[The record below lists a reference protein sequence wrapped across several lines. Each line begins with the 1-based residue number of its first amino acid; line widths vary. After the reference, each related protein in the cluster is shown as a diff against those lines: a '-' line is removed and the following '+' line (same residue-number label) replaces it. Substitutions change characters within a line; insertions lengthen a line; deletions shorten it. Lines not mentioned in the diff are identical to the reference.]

1 MSSNAT
7 WAAWATTAAVLLG
20 CAGCATAPATEP
32 WESDPAG
39 TSAGAPAPTGAA
51 GDDGTGGG
59 EGTGAGGSSGVP
71 GGASNGGGDPA
82 GSADA
87 GTGGSSGSGGTS
99 AACAPGAVSVDV
111 VDYFTAAP
119 VDAHATADGS
129 SAGAGSS
136 LCFDVGTGLHPVVIT
151 APGYATYNGAIQVP
165 GGATKRTVHL
175 FPVGASLAGWLALV
189 NSDRQANGAPPVQL
203 DNGLTVAAW
212 DHAVDMGTQNYFAHF
227 DPHGFAPTTRS
238 LLLGSM
244 LIGAESCAAGAT
256 TYQEAESEFMAEK
269 SSLPNQSPSDCAQDD
284 SLAGHY
290 CNLVWA
296 SHNWVGLAIVD
307 VPGSTYETYFDQEF
321 GDLYGYY
328 DTTVL
333 PPEPSLGASGSL
345 SLLPSAGFSFSD
357 EYVATMPAPSPIP
370 IATLNADPTC
380 ASSCPATDEWY
391 PDGGTDVG
399 GAAPSPVQ
407 PPFTTSQLV
416 FVAMDSNAST
426 FEASSAWAAFWPGGT
441 VMPESYGA
449 GSEQYLVK

>member
-1 MSSNAT
+1 MPSNV
-7 WAAWATTAAVLLG
+7 AALAILASILACTA
-20 CAGCATAPATEP
+20 CATAPATEP
-32 WESDPAG
+32 WESDPTASHAGSAG
-39 TSAGAPAPTGAA
+39 TSGTPGGGTDDGAGATSS
-51 GDDGTGGG
+51 GGG
-59 EGTGAGGSSGVP
+59 ESSSGAGGGS
-71 GGASNGGGDPA
+71 GGGE
-82 GSADA
+82 
-87 GTGGSSGSGGTS
+87 TGGSSDAGAGETGGPSG
-99 AACAPGAVSVDV
+99 ACASTAVRIDV
-111 VDYFTAAP
+111 VDYFTGSP
-119 VDAHATADGS
+119 VKAEATADGA
-129 SAGAGSS
+129 SAGSGSS
-136 LCFDVGTGLHPVVIT
+136 FCLAVGTGLHPVTIG
-151 APGYATYNGAIQVP
+151 ASGYATYNGAIQLP
-165 GGATKRTVHL
+165 GGATKRSVRL
-175 FPVGASLAGWLALV
+175 FPVGPSLAGWLALV
-189 NSDRQANGAPPVQL
+189 NSDRQANGSPPVQL
-203 DNGLTVAAW
+203 DDGLTIAAW

-333 PPEPSLGASGSL
+333 PPEPALGANGAL
-345 SLLPSAGFSFSD
+345 SMLPSTGFSFSD
-357 EYVATMPAPSPIP
+357 EYVATMPAPTPIA

-399 GAAPSPVQ
+399 GAAPSPVH
-407 PPFTTSQLV
+407 PPFAASQLV
-416 FVAMDSNAST
+416 FVAMDSTATT
-426 FEASSAWAAFWPGGT
+426 FESSSAWAAFWPGGT
-441 VMPESYGA
+441 VLPESYGA
-449 GSEQYLVK
+449 GSEKYLVE